1 MDGPKDY
8 HTKSEINQRQIS
20 HITNITYMRNLKKK
34 KDTMETYLQN
44 RNALTDIEDK
54 LIVSKRERVGRDTF
68 GAGG

>member
-54 LIVSKRERVGRDTF
+54 LIVTKRERVGRDTF

>member
-44 RNALTDIEDK
+44 RTALTDIEDK
-54 LIVSKRERVGRDTF
+54 LRVTNRERVGRDTF